1 MVTLPID
8 KKLKKKI
15 HKTIALAQDILVL
28 ELYDRFPST
37 VIHGG
42 TAIWR
47 CYGSNRFSE
56 DIDIYL
62 PLTLKNAN
70 FQEFLDSL
78 KRKGFIIQKFKKT
91 NNSIFAKFSYYDAI
105 IRLEAVFKNVKNFV
119 TKRFEMSDG
128 TFILVKTLKPE
139 EIIKEKILAYL
150 KRRKVRD
157 LYDIFFLLRFVE
169 KKEEVGKVL
178 NQLIKNFQKPID
190 EKELKVLIISGS
202 IPTVEEMVEEVSKWV
217 R

>member
-1 MVTLPID
+1 M
-8 KKLKKKI
+8 
-15 HKTIALAQDILVL
+15 AQDILLL
-28 ELYDRFPST
+28 ELYDKFPS
-37 VIHGG
+37 IIIRGG
-42 TAIWR
+42 TAIWQ

-56 DIDIYL
+56 DIDVYL
-62 PLTLKNAN
+62 PLTLKAKN
-70 FQEFLDSL
+70 FKEFLESL

-91 NNSIFAKFSYYDAI
+91 NNSIVAKFSYYDAI
-105 IRLEAVFKNVKNFV
+105 VRFEAVFKNVKNFV

-128 TFILVKTLKPE
+128 TFIFVKTLKPE
-139 EIIKEKILAYL
+139 EIIKEKVLAYI

-190 EKELKVLIISGS
+190 EKELKALIIIGS
-202 IPTVEEMVEEVSKWV
+202 IPSVEEMVEEVSKRV